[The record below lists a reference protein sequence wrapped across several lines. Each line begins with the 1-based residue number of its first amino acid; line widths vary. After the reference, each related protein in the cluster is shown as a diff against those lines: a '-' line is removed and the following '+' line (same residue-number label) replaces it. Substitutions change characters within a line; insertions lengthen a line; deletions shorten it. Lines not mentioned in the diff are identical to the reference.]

1 MAEDIYFDASHK
13 FREPRKFKKSQ
24 YKHKGKEYKYI
35 DPAESLIQQVETKI
49 VKPKRMKK
57 VKKEIE
63 PLEKR
68 LTHILESRRKFRKGR
83 EVSQSVDPEELLR
96 IKALQERAIVP
107 STKIEMER
115 QKEEKEKEAKTLKE
129 ANEQVQKLLEEGR
142 HNELIQG
149 LKRVA
154 EKPSALPFIPNLLST
169 ADIDESQRTLNA
181 INSAVPFGKTR
192 KDFNDYINSREP
204 NILTKYGS
212 PDELFKIDKRQVGT
226 DATGRPLM
234 EADDTYVKRVR
245 DATKVYNRYRDASG
259 RGLFGG
265 SLQNV
270 HPMLAGALIA
280 HDAIHRSANRVIA
293 SLPAKHKGIKELEKL
308 KKMAKRSVLAIN
320 KKYGGSFFSSML
332 NKGKSLLNFA
342 SSIPSK
348 VAPVISKGI
357 EMAKPL
363 VREHAGTAVKTAVSA
378 LPIPFAGFA
387 GDAAKKGVDFLTN
400 KFIKDKPKQPYNPYA
415 LI

>member
-35 DPAESLIQQVETKI
+35 DPAESFIQQVETKI

-83 EVSQSVDPEELLR
+83 EVYQSVDPEELLR
-96 IKALQERAIVP
+96 IKALQERAVVP
-107 STKIEMER
+107 STKIEIAK
-115 QKEEKEKEAKTLKE
+115 KEEEAKTLKE

-142 HNELIQG
+142 HQELIKG
-149 LKRVA
+149 LKDVA
-154 EKPSALPFIPNLLST
+154 EKPNPLPFIPNLLST
-169 ADIDESQRTLNA
+169 ADINESQRTLNA

-192 KDFNDYINSREP
+192 KDFINYMNSTEP
-204 NILTKYGS
+204 DIFTKYDS
-212 PDELFKIDKRQVGT
+212 PNELFKTDKRQVGT
-226 DATGRPLM
+226 DANGKPLK
-234 EADDTYVKRVR
+234 EADDAYIKRVR
-245 DATKVYNRYRDASG
+245 YATKVYNRYRDASG